1 MTETTQLRWFE
12 PTDMRCERCNGRA
25 SGILRGSQNQ
35 SYGKH
40 CKKCA
45 EKRLRD
51 SEKARTLAENLLEV
65 AK

>member
-1 MTETTQLRWFE
+1 MAETTQLRWFE
-12 PTDMRCERCNGRA
+12 EIPMTCQRCGKRA
-25 SGILRGSQNQ
+25 HGFLRGEQNE

-40 CKKCA
+40 CKRCA

-51 SEKARTLAENLLEV
+51 SEKARE